1 MLNLNSANFF
11 NNISKLTLLSKIS
24 LKNKNNN
31 YTKVKANK
39 KGLCNLNYNS
49 LIITKRNE
57 LKKEDLKTLYIIGQF
72 HNKLIIT
79 MRPNDSSIIIFDQH
93 AVHERILY
101 EFYSQL
107 LFLKI
112 YENDISN
119 LNFNEVKI
127 NLFEKIF
134 DEFNLKNFI
143 EIKASKYNI
152 NMEIFCKKFNCN
164 LKRKNK
170 IFHFSF
176 IYNIEKDTLIFFS
189 VPIIF
194 DKVHKFEKLLLIF
207 SFLVNDIEYY
217 LNLYNEKSN
226 RIIYLFDDFIKSK
239 ACRDAVKFNDNL
251 EDNFIK
257 NLIYELGNCN
267 NPFQCAHGRHN
278 FFIKY
283 KHN

>member
-11 NNISKLTLLSKIS
+11 NNISNLPLLSKIS
-24 LKNKNNN
+24 LNNKKNN

-39 KGLCNLNYNS
+39 KGLSNINYNS
-49 LIITKRNE
+49 LITNKRNE
-57 LKKEDLKTLYIIGQF
+57 LKKDEIKTLNIIGQF
-72 HNKLIIT
+72 QNKLIIT

-107 LFLKI
+107 IFLKI

-119 LNFNEVKI
+119 LNYNEVKL

-134 DEFNLKNFI
+134 DEFNLKNYI

-164 LKRKNK
+164 LNRKNK

-176 IYNIEKDTLIFFS
+176 IYNIEKDILIFFS

-226 RIIYLFDDFIKSK
+226 KIIFLFDDFIKSK
-239 ACRDAVKFNDNL
+239 ACRDAVKFNDIL
-251 EDNFIK
+251 DEDYIK
-257 NLIYELGNCN
+257 KLIYELGNCN

-283 KHN
+283 KN

>member
-11 NNISKLTLLSKIS
+11 NNISNLPLLSKIS
-24 LKNKNNN
+24 LNNKKNN

-39 KGLCNLNYNS
+39 KGLSNINYNS
-49 LIITKRNE
+49 LITNKRNE
-57 LKKEDLKTLYIIGQF
+57 LKKDEIKTLNIIGQF
-72 HNKLIIT
+72 QNKLIIT

-107 LFLKI
+107 IFLKI

-119 LNFNEVKI
+119 LNHNEVKL

-134 DEFNLKNFI
+134 DEFNLKNYI

-164 LKRKNK
+164 LNRKNK

-176 IYNIEKDTLIFFS
+176 IYNIEKDILIFYS

-226 RIIYLFDDFIKSK
+226 KIIFLFDDFIKSK
-239 ACRDAVKFNDNL
+239 ACRDAVKFNDYL
-251 EDNFIK
+251 EENYIK

-283 KHN
+283 KK

>member
-1 MLNLNSANFF
+1 M
-11 NNISKLTLLSKIS
+11 
-24 LKNKNNN
+24 
-31 YTKVKANK
+31 NK
-39 KGLCNLNYNS
+39 KGINNINYNT
-49 LIITKRNE
+49 LTTKNKSE
-57 LKKEDLKTLYIIGQF
+57 LKKEEIKNLNIIGQF

-79 MRPNDSSIIIFDQH
+79 IRENDSSIIIFDQH

-107 LFLKI
+107 IFLKI

-119 LNFNEVKI
+119 LNHNEVKL

-134 DEFNLKNFI
+134 DEFNLKNYI

-164 LKRKNK
+164 LNRKNK

-176 IYNIEKDTLIFFS
+176 IYNIEKDILIFYS

-217 LNLYNEKSN
+217 LNLYKEKSN
-226 RIIYLFDDFIKSK
+226 KIIFLFDDFIKSK
-239 ACRDAVKFNDNL
+239 ACRDAVKFNDYL
-251 EDNFIK
+251 EENYIK

-283 KHN
+283 KK